1 MSCQRLKLL
10 LINSKKSIAEML
22 SKIRQQSDEQHDV
35 TFHGISLSDSGALH
49 AIYSEK
55 VEFSDET
62 YDQFGNVIDEISYT
76 TYRNISFHI
85 EPLDTNKLL
94 MVIYDSPKSVKSFL
108 DAFSR
113 LFDFQVGFSTPELNL
128 KTFKGILESDLNS
141 KIEGTGKVKVSRVVI
156 DKTAKASIEI
166 TSTKDAFDSLQ
177 KLIENKDYKL
187 DKLSSS
193 IYVDGH
199 TVDFELSRLCS
210 LKIRGEHLYRILPS
224 VKNTLIN
231 Q

>member
-1 MSCQRLKLL
+1 MSYQRLKLL
-10 LINSKKSIAEML
+10 IINSKKGISEML
-22 SKIRQQSDEQHDV
+22 SMLKQQSDEQHEI
-35 TFHGISLSDSGALH
+35 TFHGISLSESGALH

-55 VEFSDET
+55 VEFSDEA
-62 YDQFGNVIDEISYT
+62 YDQFGNVIDEISYV

-85 EPLDTNKLL
+85 EVLDTHKLL
-94 MVIYDSPKSVKSFL
+94 MVIYDSPKSVKTFL
-108 DAFSR
+108 DSFSR
-113 LFDFQVGFSTPELNL
+113 LFGFQVGFSNPELNL
-128 KTFKGILESDLNS
+128 KIFKGILEDDLNT
-141 KIEGTGKVKVSRVVI
+141 KLEGTGKVKVSRVVI

-166 TSTKDAFDSLQ
+166 TSTRDAFDPLR
-177 KLIENKDYKL
+177 KLIEDKEYKL

-210 LKIRGEHLYRILPS
+210 LKVRGEHLYQILPS
-224 VKNTLIN
+224 IKNTLIN

>member
-1 MSCQRLKLL
+1 MSRQRLKLL
-10 LINSKKSIAEML
+10 LINSKKSVVEIL
-22 SKIRQQSDEQHDV
+22 SKLRQQSDEQHDF
-35 TFHGISLSDSGALH
+35 TFHGVSLSESDTLH
-49 AIYSEK
+49 ATYSEK

-62 YDQFGNVIDEISYT
+62 YDQFGNVIEEISYV
-76 TYRNISFHI
+76 TYRNISFYI

-94 MVIYDSPKSVKSFL
+94 MVIYNPPKSTRTFL
-108 DAFSR
+108 DCFTR

-128 KTFKGILESDLNS
+128 KQFKGLLETELNS
-141 KIEGTGKVKVSRVVI
+141 KLEGTGKVKVSRIVI

-166 TSTKDAFDSLQ
+166 TSIKDAFESLE
-177 KLIENKDYKL
+177 KLIYGKEYNL

-199 TVDFELSRLCS
+199 IVDFELSKTCS
-210 LKIRGEHLYRILPS
+210 LRIRDEHIGYILPS